1 MNMNMK
7 DKRFRIIVID
17 DNPDIFDIFC
27 DILRGKNA
35 PHKLDEMEI
44 DLFGHNHSPYPAGSL
59 SMFNFELVYA
69 SQGKEGA
76 ERIRQACEEGN
87 PFSLAFVDMR
97 MPPGWNGIETIKY
110 IRETDPDIQAVI
122 CTAYSDYSWEEIVRH
137 LGVRDNLLI
146 LKKPFDLAEVSQ
158 IAIAMTTKWILEKQA
173 VMKMRDLE
181 EMVEQQTREL
191 IIAKE
196 QAEKA
201 NQSKSDF
208 LASMSHEIRTP
219 MTGVIGMSEILLNTD
234 LDEEQRNYVEAI
246 NTSSEVLLTIINGI
260 LDFSKI
266 EAGELSLESAPFD
279 VKKAVEDVVRVLNI
293 QAEKKGLNL
302 SASFLPKNLPR
313 VSGDFVKV
321 RQIIFNLGGNAVKF
335 THEGSVTIKVEMK
348 TIDDNTGQFHIEIED
363 TGIGMK
369 PETLAHIFD
378 KYTQA
383 GPDTT
388 RKYGGTGLG
397 LTISKRLVEMMG
409 GSITVKSTPE
419 KGTLFQVKLPL
430 PLVVDME
437 PVAAVSM
444 NGSLEKKMSID
455 AGKNKTAPAYILL
468 AEDNKIN
475 QKLVKAMLAKA
486 CHKVDIVENG
496 RDAVEKVKQIP
507 YDLVLMDV
515 QMPEMDGIQA
525 AKLIRQEGFSHL
537 PIIALTANA
546 FEKDKERCLKSGMSQ
561 FMTKPL
567 KQAELLGTIAKW
579 LDKREQHDD
588 RPWKRMLFDNKEHAA
603 GKSHPFDLD
612 IDMLTGAASQQSV

>member
-1 MNMNMK
+1 MNKNMK
-7 DKRFRIIVID
+7 DKHFRIIVID
-17 DNPDIFDIFC
+17 DQEDIFDIIHG
-27 DILRGKNA
+27 ILTRKKN
-35 PHKLDEMEI
+35 PNKLAELAEMET
-44 DLFGHNHSPYPAGSL
+44 DLLDSDHNPAAEESS
-59 SMFNFELVYA
+59 SMFNYELVYA
-69 SQGKEGA
+69 SQGQEGA
-76 ERIRQACEEGN
+76 ERIRQACEQGN

-97 MPPGWNGIETIKY
+97 MPPGWDGIETIKH
-110 IRETDPDIQAVI
+110 IWEIDPGIQAVI
-122 CTAYSDYSWEEIVRH
+122 CTGYDDYHWEEIVRH
-137 LGVRDNLLI
+137 LGITDNLLI
-146 LKKPFDLAEVSQ
+146 LKKPFDLAEISQ
-158 IAIAMTTKWILEKQA
+158 IAIAMTTKWMLAKQA
-173 VMKMRDLE
+173 AMKMRDLE
-181 EMVEQQTREL
+181 EMVEQKTREL
-191 IIAKE
+191 IAAKE

-279 VKKAVEDVVRVLNI
+279 VKKAVEDVVRVLNS
-293 QAEKKGLNL
+293 QAEKKGLKL
-302 SASFLPKNLPR
+302 SANFLPKNLPR
-313 VSGDFVKV
+313 VCGDFVKV
-321 RQIIFNLGGNAVKF
+321 RQIIFNLGGNALKF
-335 THEGSVTIKVEMK
+335 THEGSVTIKVKMK
-348 TIDDNTGQFHIEIED
+348 IMDDNIGQFHIDIED

-369 PETLAHIFD
+369 PEALDRIFD

-383 GPDTT
+383 DPDTA
-388 RKYGGTGLG
+388 RNYGGTGLG
-397 LTISKRLVEMMG
+397 LTITKRLVEMMD
-409 GSITVKSTPE
+409 GSITVKSTPG
-419 KGTLFQVKLPL
+419 KGTLFQVQLPL
-430 PLVVDME
+430 PLAVDME
-437 PVAAVSM
+437 SAAVVSM
-444 NGSLEKKMSID
+444 NDCPGKKMEIN
-455 AGKNKTAPAYILL
+455 AGENETAPAYILL

-496 RDAVEKVKQIP
+496 RDAVEKVKQIS

-525 AKLIRQEGFSHL
+525 ARLIRQEGFSHL

-561 FMTKPL
+561 FMTKPI

-579 LDKREQHDD
+579 LDKKEENIDLRWESMLPDVEYSRE
-588 RPWKRMLFDNKEHAA
+588 
-603 GKSHPFDLD
+603 SHVHL
-612 IDMLTGAASQQSV
+612 V

>member
-1 MNMNMK
+1 MK
-7 DKRFRIIVID
+7 TRRFRVIVID
-17 DNPDIFDIFC
+17 DNPDIFDIFSE
-27 DILRGKNA
+27 ILCRKNG
-35 PHKLDEMEI
+35 PNKLDEMEI
-44 DLFGHNHSPYPAGSL
+44 ELFGHNHSHYPTGPS

-97 MPPGWNGIETIKY
+97 MPPGWDGIETINH
-110 IRETDPDIQAVI
+110 IWEIDPDIQTVI
-122 CTAYSDYSWEEIVRH
+122 CTAYSDYSWEEIVLN
-137 LGVRDNLLI
+137 LGITDNLLI

-158 IAIAMTTKWILEKQA
+158 IAISMTTKWMLEKQA
-173 VMKMRDLE
+173 AMKMNDLE
-181 EMVEQQTREL
+181 EMVKQQTGEL

-201 NQSKSDF
+201 NQTKSDF
-208 LASMSHEIRTP
+208 LATMSHEIRTP
-219 MTGVIGMSEILLNTD
+219 MTGVIGMSEILLNTN

-246 NTSSEVLLTIINGI
+246 NTSSEMLLTIINDI

-293 QAEKKGLNL
+293 PAEKKGLKL
-302 SASFLPKNLPR
+302 GASFQPENLPR
-313 VSGDFVKV
+313 VCGDFVKV

-335 THEGSVTIKVEMK
+335 THEGSVTIKVAMP
-348 TIDDNTGQFHIEIED
+348 TIDDNTGQFHIDIED
-363 TGIGMK
+363 TGIGMD
-369 PETLAHIFD
+369 PETLDHIFD

-397 LTISKRLVEMMG
+397 LTITKRLVEMMG
-409 GSITVKSTPE
+409 GTITVKSTPK
-419 KGTLFQVKLPL
+419 KGTLFQVRLPL
-430 PLVVDME
+430 PLAVDME
-437 PVAAVSM
+437 PGAALFGTGTM
-444 NGSLEKKMSID
+444 EKKMSVN
-455 AGKNKTAPAYILL
+455 AGKNDTASAYILL

-515 QMPEMDGIQA
+515 QMPEMDGMQA
-525 AKLIRQEGFSHL
+525 AQLIRQGGFPHI

-546 FEKDKERCLKSGMSQ
+546 FEKDKEKCLKCGMSH
-561 FMTKPL
+561 FITKPL
-567 KQAELLGTIAKW
+567 NQAELLGTISKW
-579 LDKREQHDD
+579 LDKTGE
-588 RPWKRMLFDNKEHAA
+588 NI
-603 GKSHPFDLD
+603 DLR
-612 IDMLTGAASQQSV
+612 

>member
-1 MNMNMK
+1 MNKNLK
-7 DKRFRIIVID
+7 DKRFRVIVID

-27 DILRGKNA
+27 DILCGKND
-35 PHKLDEMEI
+35 PNKLDEMEI

-76 ERIRQACEEGN
+76 ERIRRAREEGK

-97 MPPGWNGIETIKY
+97 MPPGWDGIETIKH
-110 IRETDPDIQAVI
+110 IWEIDPDIQTVI
-122 CTAYSDYSWEEIVRH
+122 CTAYSDYSWEEIVRY
-137 LGVRDNLLI
+137 LGITDNLLI

-158 IAIAMTTKWILEKQA
+158 IAIAMTTKWTLAKQA
-173 VMKMRDLE
+173 AMKMRDLE
-181 EMVEQQTREL
+181 EMVEQQTGEL
-191 IIAKE
+191 IVAKE

-201 NQSKSDF
+201 NQIKSDF

-219 MTGVIGMSEILLNTD
+219 MSGVIGMSEILLNTD

-293 QAEKKGLNL
+293 QAEKKGLKL
-302 SASFLPKNLPR
+302 DASFLPNNLPR

-321 RQIIFNLGGNAVKF
+321 RQVIFNLGGNAVKF
-335 THEGSVTIKVEMK
+335 THEGSVTIKVKMK
-348 TIDDNTGQFHIEIED
+348 TIDDNTGQFHIDIED

-369 PETLAHIFD
+369 PETLDHIFD
-378 KYTQA
+378 KFIQA

-397 LTISKRLVEMMG
+397 LTITKRLVEMMG
-409 GSITVKSTPE
+409 GSITVKSTPK
-419 KGTLFQVKLPL
+419 KGTLFQVRLPL
-430 PLVVDME
+430 PLAVEME
-437 PVAAVSM
+437 PVAAAS
-444 NGSLEKKMSID
+444 GTARLEQKID
-455 AGKNKTAPAYILL
+455 IYAGKNETAPAYILL

-486 CHKVDIVENG
+486 CYKVDIVENG

-507 YDLVLMDV
+507 YDLVLMDI

-525 AKLIRQEGFSHL
+525 AQLIRQEGFSDL

-546 FEKDKERCLKSGMSQ
+546 YEKDKEKCLKCGMSH
-561 FMTKPL
+561 FMTKPI
-567 KQAELLGTIAKW
+567 KQAELLGTISKW
-579 LDKREQHDD
+579 LDKKEQQHID
-588 RPWKRMLFDNKEHAA
+588 RPWKRMLFNNKEHPG
-603 GKSHPFDLD
+603 GKSNSVGA
-612 IDMLTGAASQQSV
+612 MLTC

>member
-1 MNMNMK
+1 MNKDIK
-7 DKRFRIIVID
+7 DKRFRVIVID
-17 DNPDIFDIFC
+17 DNPDIFKIIGK
-27 DILRGKNA
+27 ILSRKRN
-35 PHKLDEMEI
+35 PQKLDKRET
-44 DLFGHNHSPYPAGSL
+44 DLLDHDHRPVPAGSS

-76 ERIRQACEEGN
+76 ERIQQAREEGN

-97 MPPGWNGIETIKY
+97 MPPGWNGLETIKQ
-110 IRETDPDIQAVI
+110 IWEIDPDIQAVI
-122 CTAYSDYSWEEIVRH
+122 CSAYSDYTWDEIVRH
-137 LGVRDNLLI
+137 LGITDKLLI
-146 LKKPFDLAEVSQ
+146 LKKPFDPAEVSQ
-158 IAIAMTTKWILEKQA
+158 IAIAMTTKWVLEKQA
-173 VMKMRDLE
+173 AMKMYDLE
-181 EMVEQQTREL
+181 EMVKQQTGEL

-201 NQSKSDF
+201 NQSKGDF

-293 QAEKKGLNL
+293 QAEKKGLKL
-302 SASFLPKNLPR
+302 GASFLPKNLPR
-313 VSGDFVKV
+313 VNGDFVKV
-321 RQIIFNLGGNAVKF
+321 RQIIFNLGGNALKF

-348 TIDDNTGQFHIEIED
+348 AIDDNNGQFHIDIED

-369 PETLAHIFD
+369 PETLDHIFD
-378 KYTQA
+378 QYTQA

-397 LTISKRLVEMMG
+397 LTITKRLVEMMG
-409 GSITVKSTPE
+409 GSITVKSTPK
-419 KGTLFQVKLPL
+419 KGTIFQVKLPL
-430 PLVVDME
+430 PLAVDVQ
-437 PVAAVSM
+437 PAAAVSETD
-444 NGSLEKKMSID
+444 SLEKKIGID
-455 AGKNKTAPAYILL
+455 AGKNETAPAYILL

-475 QKLVKAMLAKA
+475 QKLVKAMLKKA
-486 CHKVDIVENG
+486 YHKVDIVENG

-507 YDLVLMDV
+507 YDLVLMDIR
-515 QMPEMDGIQA
+515 MPVMDGMQA
-525 AKLIRQEGFSHL
+525 AQLIRQEGFSDL

-546 FEKDKERCLKSGMSQ
+546 FEKDKQRCLKSGMSH

-567 KQAELLGTIAKW
+567 KQAELLGTISKW
-579 LDKREQHDD
+579 LDKSEEDIDLQ
-588 RPWKRMLFDNKEHAA
+588 WKRMLPDNKEYTLERQVHLA
-603 GKSHPFDLD
+603 
-612 IDMLTGAASQQSV
+612 

>member
-1 MNMNMK
+1 MNRNMK
-7 DKRFRIIVID
+7 NKRFRVIVID

-27 DILRGKNA
+27 DILRRENV

-44 DLFGHNHSPYPAGSL
+44 DLFGHNHSPPSAESS

-97 MPPGWNGIETIKY
+97 MPPGWDGIETIKH
-110 IRETDPDIQAVI
+110 IWEIDPDIQTVI

-137 LGVRDNLLI
+137 LGITDNLLI
-146 LKKPFDLAEVSQ
+146 LKKPFDFAEVSQ
-158 IAIAMTTKWILEKQA
+158 IAIAMTTKWILAKQA
-173 VMKMRDLE
+173 TMKMHDLE
-181 EMVEQQTREL
+181 EMVKQQTREL
-191 IIAKE
+191 ILAKE
-196 QAEKA
+196 QAENA

-208 LASMSHEIRTP
+208 LAAMSHEIRTP
-219 MTGVIGMSEILLNTD
+219 MTGVIGMSEILLNTA

-279 VKKAVEDVVRVLNI
+279 LKRAVEDVVRVLKS
-293 QAEKKGLNL
+293 QAGKKGLKLN
-302 SASFLPKNLPR
+302 SSFLPQFLPQ

-321 RQIIFNLGGNAVKF
+321 RQIIFNLGGNAIKF

-348 TIDDNTGQFHIEIED
+348 AIDDNTGQFHIEIED
-363 TGIGMK
+363 TGIGMN
-369 PETLAHIFD
+369 PETLDHIFD
-378 KYTQA
+378 KYIQA

-397 LTISKRLVEMMG
+397 LTITKRLVEMMG
-409 GSITVKSTPE
+409 GSITVKSTPG
-419 KGTLFQVKLPL
+419 KGTIFQVRLPL
-430 PLVVDME
+430 PFANDME
-437 PVAAVSM
+437 PLALVSGT
-444 NGSLEKKMSID
+444 GSLEKKKCID
-455 AGKNKTAPAYILL
+455 AGKSDTVPAYILL

-486 CHKVDIVENG
+486 SYKVDIVENG

-507 YDLVLMDV
+507 YDLVLMDI
-515 QMPEMDGIQA
+515 QMPEMDGIEA
-525 AKLIRQEGFSHL
+525 AQLIRQQGFSDL

-546 FEKDKERCLKSGMSQ
+546 YEKDKERCLNCGMSH

-567 KQAELLGTIAKW
+567 KQAELLGTISKW
-579 LDKREQHDD
+579 LDKREQPID
-588 RPWKRMLFDNKEHAA
+588 RPWKRMLFDNFDNREHPS
-603 GKSHPFDLD
+603 GKSHPFDL
-612 IDMLTGAASQQSV
+612 MVTC

>member
-1 MNMNMK
+1 
-7 DKRFRIIVID
+7 
-17 DNPDIFDIFC
+17 
-27 DILRGKNA
+27 
-35 PHKLDEMEI
+35 
-44 DLFGHNHSPYPAGSL
+44 
-59 SMFNFELVYA
+59 
-69 SQGKEGA
+69 
-76 ERIRQACEEGN
+76 
-87 PFSLAFVDMR
+87 
-97 MPPGWNGIETIKY
+97 
-110 IRETDPDIQAVI
+110 
-122 CTAYSDYSWEEIVRH
+122 
-137 LGVRDNLLI
+137 
-146 LKKPFDLAEVSQ
+146 
-158 IAIAMTTKWILEKQA
+158 
-173 VMKMRDLE
+173 
-181 EMVEQQTREL
+181 
-191 IIAKE
+191 
-196 QAEKA
+196 
-201 NQSKSDF
+201 
-208 LASMSHEIRTP
+208 MSHEIRTP

-293 QAEKKGLNL
+293 QAEKKGVNL
-302 SASFLPKNLPR
+302 STSFLPKNLPR

-409 GSITVKSTPE
+409 GSITVKSTPK

-588 RPWKRMLFDNKEHAA
+588 RPWKRMLFDNKEHSA

-612 IDMLTGAASQQSV
+612 VDMLTGLRLNSLSGKPG

>member
-1 MNMNMK
+1 MNRNIK
-7 DKRFRIIVID
+7 DKRFRVIVID

-27 DILRGKNA
+27 DILCGKNA

-44 DLFGHNHSPYPAGSL
+44 DLFGHNHSPYPAGSS

-69 SQGKEGA
+69 SQGKEGV

-97 MPPGWNGIETIKY
+97 MPPGWNGLETIQH
-110 IRETDPDIQAVI
+110 IWEIDPEIQTVI

-137 LGVRDNLLI
+137 LGIMDNLLI
-146 LKKPFDLAEVSQ
+146 LKKSFDLAEVSQ
-158 IAIAMTTKWILEKQA
+158 IAIAMTTKWMLEKQA
-173 VMKMRDLE
+173 ALKMRDLE
-181 EMVEQQTREL
+181 EMVKQKTGEL

-196 QAEKA
+196 QAENA
-201 NQSKSDF
+201 NQTKGDF
-208 LASMSHEIRTP
+208 LATMSHEIRTP
-219 MTGVIGMSEILLNTD
+219 MTGVIGMSEILLNTA
-234 LDEEQRNYVEAI
+234 LDEEQKNYVEAI

-279 VKKAVEDVVRVLNI
+279 VKKAVEDVVGVLNI
-293 QAEKKGLNL
+293 QAGKKGLKL
-302 SASFLPKNLPR
+302 GACFLPKNLPR

-321 RQIIFNLGGNAVKF
+321 RQIIFNLGGNALKF

-348 TIDDNTGQFHIEIED
+348 TIKDNFGQFHIDIED
-363 TGIGMK
+363 TGIGMN
-369 PETLAHIFD
+369 PEILDHIFD

-397 LTISKRLVEMMG
+397 LTITKRLVEMMG
-409 GSITVKSTPE
+409 GSITVKSTPQ

-430 PLVVDME
+430 PLAVDLE
-437 PVAAVSM
+437 SVAAVSRT
-444 NGSLEKKMSID
+444 GSLEKKIGIA
-455 AGKNKTAPAYILL
+455 AGKNETAPAYILL

-486 CHKVDIVENG
+486 CYKVDIVENG

-507 YDLVLMDV
+507 YDLVLMDI
-515 QMPEMDGIQA
+515 QMPEMDGMQA
-525 AKLIRQEGFSHL
+525 AQLIRQEGFSDL

-546 FEKDKERCLKSGMSQ
+546 FETDRERCLKCGMSH

-567 KQAELLGTIAKW
+567 KQAELLETISKW
-579 LDKREQHDD
+579 LDKSEQHID
-588 RPWKRMLFDNKEHAA
+588 RPWKRMLFDNKEHPTE
-603 GKSHPFDLD
+603 KSHPVGV
-612 IDMLTGAASQQSV
+612 MLTC

>member
-1 MNMNMK
+1 MN
-7 DKRFRIIVID
+7 DKHSRIIVID
-17 DNPDIFDIFC
+17 DNPDIFKIISK
-27 DILRGKNA
+27 ILTRGKNQ
-35 PHKLDEMEI
+35 HTLDTLDEMET
-44 DLFGHNHSPYPAGSL
+44 DLLDSNHDLSPAGPSSSL
-59 SMFNFELVYA
+59 SMFNFEVDYA
-69 SQGKEGA
+69 SQGQEGA
-76 ERIRQACEEGN
+76 VRIRQACEQGN

-97 MPPGWNGIETIKY
+97 MPPGWNGIETIEH
-110 IRETDPDIQAVI
+110 IREIDPDIQTVI
-122 CTAYSDYSWEEIVRH
+122 CTAYSDYSWEEIVKH
-137 LGVRDNLLI
+137 LGLTDSLLI
-146 LKKPFDLAEVSQ
+146 LKKPFAFAEVSQ
-158 IAIAMTTKWILEKQA
+158 IAIAMTTKWLLAKQA
-173 VMKMRDLE
+173 AMKMRDLE
-181 EMVEQQTREL
+181 EMVMQKTGEL
-191 IIAKE
+191 MIAKE

-219 MTGVIGMSEILLNTD
+219 MTGVIGMSEILLGTN

-279 VKKAVEDVVRVLNI
+279 VKKAVEDAVRVLNL
-293 QAEKKGLNL
+293 QAEKKRLKL
-302 SASFLPKNLPR
+302 SANFLPKNLPQ
-313 VSGDFVKV
+313 VCGDFVKV
-321 RQIIFNLGGNAVKF
+321 RQIVFNLVGNAVKF

-348 TIDDNTGQFHIEIED
+348 SIDDNTGQFLIDVED

-369 PETLAHIFD
+369 PEALERIFD

-397 LTISKRLVEMMG
+397 LAISKRLVEMMG
-409 GSITVKSTPE
+409 GSITVKSTLG
-419 KGTLFQVKLPL
+419 KGTLFQVQLPL
-430 PLVVDME
+430 PLAVDME
-437 PVAAVSM
+437 MESAAVSM
-444 NGSLEKKMSID
+444 NVSQRSLEEKISID
-455 AGKNKTAPAYILL
+455 TGAYDSAPAHILL

-515 QMPEMDGIQA
+515 QMPEMDGIKA
-525 AKLIRQEGFSHL
+525 AQLIRQEGFSRL

-546 FEKDKERCLKSGMSQ
+546 FENDKEKCLKSGMSQ

-579 LDKREQHDD
+579 LDKTDEGIEPAWKQRLPDKKEYTRERSFH
-588 RPWKRMLFDNKEHAA
+588 LF
-603 GKSHPFDLD
+603 
-612 IDMLTGAASQQSV
+612 

>member
-1 MNMNMK
+1 MNRSMK
-7 DKRFRIIVID
+7 TRRFRVIVID
-17 DNPDIFDIFC
+17 DNPDIFDIFSE
-27 DILRGKNA
+27 ILCRKNG
-35 PHKLDEMEI
+35 PNKLDEMEI
-44 DLFGHNHSPYPAGSL
+44 ELFGHNHSHYPTGPS

-97 MPPGWNGIETIKY
+97 MPPGWDGIETINH
-110 IRETDPDIQAVI
+110 IWEIDPDIQTVI
-122 CTAYSDYSWEEIVRH
+122 CTAYSDYSWEEIVLN
-137 LGVRDNLLI
+137 LGITDNLLI

-158 IAIAMTTKWILEKQA
+158 IAISMTTKWMLEKQA
-173 VMKMRDLE
+173 AMKMNDLE
-181 EMVEQQTREL
+181 EMVKQQTGEL

-201 NQSKSDF
+201 NQTKSDF
-208 LASMSHEIRTP
+208 LATMSHEIRTP
-219 MTGVIGMSEILLNTD
+219 MTGVIGMSEILLNTN

-246 NTSSEVLLTIINGI
+246 NTSSEMLLTIINDI

-293 QAEKKGLNL
+293 PAEKKGLKL
-302 SASFLPKNLPR
+302 GASFQPENLPR
-313 VSGDFVKV
+313 VCGDFVKV

-335 THEGSVTIKVEMK
+335 THEGSVTIKVAMP
-348 TIDDNTGQFHIEIED
+348 TIDDNTGQFHIDIED
-363 TGIGMK
+363 TGIGMD
-369 PETLAHIFD
+369 PETLDHIFD

-397 LTISKRLVEMMG
+397 LTITKRLVEMMG
-409 GSITVKSTPE
+409 GTITVKSTPK
-419 KGTLFQVKLPL
+419 KGTLFQVRLPL
-430 PLVVDME
+430 PLAVDME
-437 PVAAVSM
+437 PGAALFGTGTM
-444 NGSLEKKMSID
+444 EKKMSVN
-455 AGKNKTAPAYILL
+455 AGKNDTASAYILL

-515 QMPEMDGIQA
+515 QMPEMDGMQA
-525 AKLIRQEGFSHL
+525 AQLIRQGGFPHI

-546 FEKDKERCLKSGMSQ
+546 FEKDKEKCLKCGMSH
-561 FMTKPL
+561 FITKPL
-567 KQAELLGTIAKW
+567 NQAELLGTISKW
-579 LDKREQHDD
+579 LDKTGE
-588 RPWKRMLFDNKEHAA
+588 NI
-603 GKSHPFDLD
+603 DLR
-612 IDMLTGAASQQSV
+612 

>member
-1 MNMNMK
+1 MNKNLK
-7 DKRFRIIVID
+7 DKRFRVIVID

-27 DILRGKNA
+27 DILCGKNDLN
-35 PHKLDEMEI
+35 KLDEMEN
-44 DLFGHNHSPYPAGSL
+44 DLFGHNHSPYPAGST

-69 SQGKEGA
+69 SQGKEGV
-76 ERIRQACEEGN
+76 ERIRRAREEGK

-97 MPPGWNGIETIKY
+97 MPPGWDGIETIKH
-110 IRETDPDIQAVI
+110 IWEIDPEIQTVI
-122 CTAYSDYSWEEIVRH
+122 CTAYSDYSWEEIVRY
-137 LGVRDNLLI
+137 LGFTDNLLI

-158 IAIAMTTKWILEKQA
+158 IAIAMTTKWTLAKQA
-173 VMKMRDLE
+173 AMKMRDLE
-181 EMVEQQTREL
+181 EMVEQQTGEL
-191 IIAKE
+191 ILAKE

-201 NQSKSDF
+201 NQIKSDF

-293 QAEKKGLNL
+293 QAEKKGLKL
-302 SASFLPKNLPR
+302 GASFLPNNLPR

-321 RQIIFNLGGNAVKF
+321 RQVIFNLGGNAVKF
-335 THEGSVTIKVEMK
+335 THEGSVTIKVKMK
-348 TIDDNTGQFHIEIED
+348 SIDDNTGQFHIDIED

-369 PETLAHIFD
+369 PEILDHIFD
-378 KYTQA
+378 KFIQA

-397 LTISKRLVEMMG
+397 LTITKRLVEMMG
-409 GSITVKSTPE
+409 GSITVKSTPG
-419 KGTLFQVKLPL
+419 KGTIFRVRLPL
-430 PLVVDME
+430 PFADERE
-437 PVAAVSM
+437 PVAAVF
-444 NGSLEKKMSID
+444 GTGRLEQKID
-455 AGKNKTAPAYILL
+455 IYAGKNETAPAYILL
-468 AEDNKIN
+468 AEDNRIN

-486 CHKVDIVENG
+486 CYKVDIVENG

-507 YDLVLMDV
+507 YDLVLMDI
-515 QMPEMDGIQA
+515 QMPEMDGMQA
-525 AKLIRQEGFSHL
+525 AQLIRQEGFSDL

-546 FEKDKERCLKSGMSQ
+546 YEKDKEKCLKCGMSD
-561 FMTKPL
+561 FMTKPI
-567 KQAELLGTIAKW
+567 KQAELLGTIYKW
-579 LDKREQHDD
+579 LDKKEQHID
-588 RPWKRMLFDNKEHAA
+588 RPWKRMLFDNKEHPT
-603 GKSHPFDLD
+603 GTSHPVGA
-612 IDMLTGAASQQSV
+612 MLTC

>member
-1 MNMNMK
+1 MNRSMK
-7 DKRFRIIVID
+7 TKRFRIIVID

-27 DILRGKNA
+27 DILCRKND
-35 PHKLDEMEI
+35 PNELDEMEI
-44 DLFGHNHSPYPAGSL
+44 DLFGHNHSPYPAGSS

-76 ERIRQACEEGN
+76 DRIRQACEEGN

-97 MPPGWNGIETIKY
+97 MPPGWDGIETINH
-110 IRETDPDIQAVI
+110 IWEIDPDIQTVI

-137 LGVRDNLLI
+137 LGITDNLLI

-158 IAIAMTTKWILEKQA
+158 IAISMTTKWMLEKQA
-173 VMKMRDLE
+173 AMKMNDLE
-181 EMVEQQTREL
+181 EMVKQQTGEL

-201 NQSKSDF
+201 NQTKSDF
-208 LASMSHEIRTP
+208 LATMSHEIRTP
-219 MTGVIGMSEILLNTD
+219 MTGVIGMSEILLNTN

-246 NTSSEVLLTIINGI
+246 NTSSEMLLTIINDI

-293 QAEKKGLNL
+293 QAEKKGLKL
-302 SASFLPKNLPR
+302 GASFQPENLPR
-313 VSGDFVKV
+313 VCGDFVKV

-335 THEGSVTIKVEMK
+335 THEGSVTIKVAMP
-348 TIDDNTGQFHIEIED
+348 TIDDNTGQFHIDIED
-363 TGIGMK
+363 TGIGMN
-369 PETLAHIFD
+369 PETLDHIFD

-397 LTISKRLVEMMG
+397 LTITKRLVEMMG
-409 GSITVKSTPE
+409 GSITVKSTPK
-419 KGTLFQVKLPL
+419 KGTLFQVRLPL
-430 PLVVDME
+430 PLAVDME
-437 PVAAVSM
+437 PGAALFGT
-444 NGSLEKKMSID
+444 GSAEKKISIN
-455 AGKNKTAPAYILL
+455 AGKNDTAPAYILL

-475 QKLVKAMLAKA
+475 QKLVKAMLARA
-486 CHKVDIVENG
+486 CYKVDIVENG

-525 AKLIRQEGFSHL
+525 AQLIRQGGFSHI

-546 FEKDKERCLKSGMSQ
+546 FEKNKEKCLKCGMSH
-561 FMTKPL
+561 FITKPL
-567 KQAELLGTIAKW
+567 NQAELLGTISKW
-579 LDKREQHDD
+579 LDKTGENIDLR
-588 RPWKRMLFDNKEHAA
+588 WKKMLPDNKKNTS
-603 GKSHPFDLD
+603 KSHVHLD
-612 IDMLTGAASQQSV
+612 CLHAEGAASQQPV